1 MPGKRVPPCTA
12 RPQAPDLSHHTDQVI
27 TLSQHLVSS
36 TATIQKQNYYR
47 TCFSNDHPKLTLCH
61 MQNPSLV
68 SQTQLCKLT
77 VSGQAGRLRQVNGQP
92 QKREHTRP
100 LVLKAIF
107 LKLRLR
113 LSS

>member
-1 MPGKRVPPCTA
+1 M
-12 RPQAPDLSHHTDQVI
+12 
-27 TLSQHLVSS
+27 S

-47 TCFSNDHPKLTLCH
+47 TCFSNNHLKLTLCH

-92 QKREHTRP
+92 HKREHTTL
-100 LVLKAIF
+100 LVLTSKAII
-107 LKLRLR
+107 LKLHLR
-113 LSS
+113 LNHSARKRRRAP